1 MSLLNNK
8 LKNLTVNYLGQLPQS
23 DQHQVYIIKNR
34 LGNVN
39 ERMFK
44 ILELVKEVEKIAW
57 SNIYVS
63 DVENHIQ
70 QNIRRAASEIYY
82 HFQKTYGLKLVQN
95 EYVES
100 RQRTWHTD
108 LDIEV
113 VLKDIFNQLNGLSF
127 QEYSKKQYIEDFR
140 SLTVGWHTGEPDIE
154 IKGNSI
160 YFDCKIFGFSYMGYS
175 INESARKLK
184 AISLLCPHT
193 LECIWEQYK
202 LSDYTWRENYE
213 PFQLYEV
220 TDSEMF
226 SGFKAYKNGKFQ
238 LKFVSK
244 EKQLEFLRF
253 FNLTKQ

>member
-1 MSLLNNK
+1 M
-8 LKNLTVNYLGQLPQS
+8 GQLPQS
-23 DQHQVYIIKNR
+23 DQHQLYIIKNR

-39 ERMFK
+39 ERMVK

-70 QNIRRAASEIYY
+70 QNIKRAAQEIYS

-95 EYVES
+95 EYADS

-113 VLKDIFNQLNGLSF
+113 VLKDVFSQLNGLSF

-140 SLTVGWHTGEPDIE
+140 QLTANWHTGEPDIE
-154 IKGNSI
+154 VKGNSI
-160 YFDCKIFGFSYMGYS
+160 YFDCKIFQTSYIGYS
-175 INESARKLK
+175 ISEQARKLK

-193 LECIWEQYK
+193 FECIYEQYK
-202 LSDYTWRENYE
+202 LGDWSFRESYD
-213 PFQLYEV
+213 PYQLFEV
-220 TDSEMF
+220 TDSSMF
-226 SGFKAYKNGKFQ
+226 AGFKAYKNGKFQ

-253 FNLTKQ
+253 FKLTKQ